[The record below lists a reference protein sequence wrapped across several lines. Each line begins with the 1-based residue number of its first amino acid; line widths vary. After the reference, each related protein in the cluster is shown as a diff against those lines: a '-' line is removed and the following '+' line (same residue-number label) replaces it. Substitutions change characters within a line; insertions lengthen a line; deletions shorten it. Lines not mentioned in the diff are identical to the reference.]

1 MRSTRYRI
9 VVAGELSRRYASAF
23 DGMSLHCSEG
33 YTAITGT
40 VVDQAHLHG
49 LLNLVGDLGL
59 DLVSVA
65 PIGESPDQ
73 EQRSSSVD
81 VGWPRARA
89 SR

>member
-1 MRSTRYRI
+1 MRSMRYRI
-9 VVAGELSRRYASAF
+9 VVSGALSRRYASAF

-49 LLNLVGDLGL
+49 LLNLVGELGF

-73 EQRSSSVD
+73 EQRSSAVD
-81 VGWPRARA
+81 TGRRRTRVSP
-89 SR
+89 